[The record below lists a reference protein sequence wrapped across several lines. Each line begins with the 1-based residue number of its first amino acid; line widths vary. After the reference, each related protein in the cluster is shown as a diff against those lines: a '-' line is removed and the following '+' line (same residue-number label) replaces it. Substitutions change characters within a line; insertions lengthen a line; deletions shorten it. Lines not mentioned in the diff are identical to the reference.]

1 MLRIAEQILIKVD
14 IFFAVVAGY
23 SFYEVLPFIIMGST
37 DKQTNITIGILAPI
51 ATTIYYLYRFLE
63 RIFLNPSR
71 KEFNKIEKETL
82 EFRRKKA
89 EEDYKEAKSRNELR
103 EIERKL
109 FHRYDE
115 QQKPKKDET
124 T

>member
-23 SFYEVLPFIIMGST
+23 SFYEVLPFIIIGSA

-51 ATTIYYLYRFLE
+51 ATTIYYFYRLLE

-71 KEFNKIEKETL
+71 KEFNKIEKEIL
-82 EFRRKKA
+82 DFKRKKA
-89 EEDYKEAKSRNELR
+89 EEDYKESKSRNQLR
-103 EIERKL
+103 EIERRL

-115 QQKPKKDET
+115 EQKPKEDEKT
-124 T
+124 